1 MSCATRA
8 VEWYNLD
15 MMEEIMQP
23 GDLVELCCEKG
34 FELVS
39 IGKDNGASGLDFPAG
54 TLCIYLGMNREW
66 SRGRPAV
73 DILIYGVPGWVW
85 KDEIKPAE

>member
-1 MSCATRA
+1 
-8 VEWYNLD
+8 
-15 MMEEIMQP
+15 MQP

-54 TLCIYLGMNREW
+54 TLCVYLGMNREW
-66 SRGRPAV
+66 NRHRLAV
-73 DILIYGVPGWVW
+73 DILIDGITGWVW
-85 KDEIKPAE
+85 QEEIVSETRATPS

>member
-1 MSCATRA
+1 
-8 VEWYNLD
+8 
-15 MMEEIMQP
+15 MQP
-23 GDLVELCCEKG
+23 GDLVELCCEEG

-66 SRGRPAV
+66 NRHRPAV
-73 DILIYGVPGWVW
+73 NILIDGITGWVW
-85 KDEIKPAE
+85 QNEIVPATCATPS